1 MGSHRLSCAAALV
14 FSLGLSACSGDDAP
28 KSFPPADYSYLSQL
42 HLNVA
47 SINIQD
53 HAEPLPDSL
62 SAKAPTPPDQALKL
76 MATQRLI
83 ATGSS
88 GQGDFVITRASI
100 DRSGDN
106 ALAGVM
112 DVSLNITDSS
122 GLHTGTA
129 HAQVT
134 RHLDGGDHDPT
145 SRAALYDMTNQ
156 MMQDMNVELAF
167 QIRKTMMPWL
177 TDAAGTPLTGA
188 VKEQSLDAPGT
199 TPATIAA
206 PASSPTEPVTA
217 PSTVIAPKAS
227 SSAPDAIFPTGDT
240 TDNTGN
246 VTAPAASTGETTAP
260 SPRSPQPGVL
270 KLPGNINPSATP
282 N

>member
-1 MGSHRLSCAAALV
+1 MDGMTKGEKMRAIVLEQFGSVANFRERDVPIDLV
-14 FSLGLSACSGDDAP
+14 RPKDADFVGGYLVQSLGMMPVTWGLNMVRGTTIRGQSLTDALSR
-28 KSFPPADYSYLSQL
+28 Y
-42 HLNVA
+42 NR
-47 SINIQD
+47 
-53 HAEPLPDSL
+53 
-62 SAKAPTPPDQALKL
+62 SAG
-76 MATQRLI
+76 I
-83 ATGSS
+83 G
-88 GQGDFVITRASI
+88 I
-100 DRSGDN
+100 
-106 ALAGVM
+106 
-112 DVSLNITDSS
+112 
-122 GLHTGTA
+122 
-129 HAQVT
+129 
-134 RHLDGGDHDPT
+134 DPT

-227 SSAPDAIFPTGDT
+227 SSAPDAIFPTGDA

-246 VTAPAASTGETTAP
+246 VTVPATSTVETAAP